1 MGRKFILGIALRE
14 LPYGASIV
22 YGKRQLVKLPNRG
35 ESEVFTPKKRRAWR
49 TPTICSIDCRP
60 EVTAYSGSDLDRPL
74 VTDRG
79 AR

>member
-1 MGRKFILGIALRE
+1 V
-14 LPYGASIV
+14 S
-22 YGKRQLVKLPNRG
+22 
-35 ESEVFTPKKRRAWR
+35 TPKKRRAWR